1 MLILPLQ
8 YDNHRGPDAVGQH
21 KLTFTMDESIDNSFN
36 PMQVKKGTQFLVML
50 IETGTVEY
58 EEFVQE
64 TPDQTK
70 ERFFKQF
77 HAVLTEIAALINQ
90 KPGDYKD
97 HIRSLLIEDG
107 VIKESTKEL
116 SIEQLS
122 TEIIKL
128 KKYKNDLINGH
139 NKP

>member
-1 MLILPLQ
+1 
-8 YDNHRGPDAVGQH
+8 
-21 KLTFTMDESIDNSFN
+21 MDESIDNSFN

>member
-50 IETGTVEY
+50 IEANTTEY

-77 HAVLTEIAALINQ
+77 HAIIGEIAELQ
-90 KPGDYKD
+90 TVTTSEYKD
-97 HIRSLLIEDG
+97 LVRSRLIEAG
-107 VIKESTKEL
+107 YIKESTKEL
-116 SIEQLS
+116 TLEQLS

-128 KKYKNDLINGH
+128 KKYKNDLIDRQH
-139 NKP
+139 KP